1 MKIIGL
7 AGWSGAGKTTL
18 VKQLIPYWRERGMTV
33 STIKHAHHK
42 FDLDKPG
49 KDSWIHREAGAQEVL
64 VCAERRW
71 VLMHELRDAPPPPL
85 SELLA
90 KMAPVD
96 LVVVEGFR
104 AAPYRKIEVHRQA
117 LGKPWLYPDDDHIA
131 GLATDVA
138 AEAGLPAAHLDDVPG
153 IAAMMEQAAMPVE
166 DLPADL
172 QADLRAARPA

>member
-1 MKIIGL
+1 MRIIGL

-18 VKQLIPYWRERGMTV
+18 ISRLIPYWRERGLSV
-33 STIKHAHHK
+33 STIKHAHHN

-64 VCAERRW
+64 VCADRRW
-71 VLMHELRDAPPPPL
+71 VLMHELRAEALPPL

-138 AEAGLPAAHLDDVPG
+138 AAVDLPAAHLDDVPG
-153 IAAMMEQAAMPVE
+153 IAAMMEQVAMPVE
-166 DLPADL
+166 DLPAGI
-172 QADLRAARPA
+172 